1 MEYKSCLVFGGLG
14 TIGAAV
20 VDHFESKGYSVWMT
34 SRSPDG
40 VSGKVIKII
49 GGSEIDSSV
58 FGELPPLDVVVWAQG
73 LNTNDSIENV
83 QLEVMEEIIH
93 GNATFIVE
101 TMHALISEKKILDGA
116 RLCIISSIWQEIVRP
131 NKLSYSISKAACGA
145 IVRSSA
151 SDLATRNIL
160 VNAVLPGV
168 LDTKMTRAVL
178 DNDQLVRVQKVT
190 GFNRLVV
197 PQEVAEVV
205 GFLCSPSNTAITG
218 QSIVIDLGY
227 TNVRDF

>member
-1 MEYKSCLVFGGLG
+1 MEDKSCLVFGGLG

-20 VDHFESKGYSVWMT
+20 VNHFESKGYSVWMT

-40 VSGKVIKII
+40 AYGKVIKII
-49 GGSEIDSSV
+49 GGSEIDASV

-101 TMHALISEKKILDGA
+101 TMNALILEKKILDGA

-151 SDLATRNIL
+151 SDLAARNIL

-178 DNDQLVRVQKVT
+178 DNDQLVRVQNVT

-218 QSIVIDLGY
+218 QSIVVDLGY
-227 TNVRDF
+227 TNVRSF